1 MPMGVALP
9 GNNYLFQVNKNV
21 RKRCETGSKLKKS
34 PERRQWCRSSVIIVN
49 FEHYFNFFLMFLL
62 LNLNK

>member
-1 MPMGVALP
+1 MATRKKAATEEMPMGVALP

-34 PERRQWCRSSVIIVN
+34 PERRQ
-49 FEHYFNFFLMFLL
+49 
-62 LNLNK
+62 